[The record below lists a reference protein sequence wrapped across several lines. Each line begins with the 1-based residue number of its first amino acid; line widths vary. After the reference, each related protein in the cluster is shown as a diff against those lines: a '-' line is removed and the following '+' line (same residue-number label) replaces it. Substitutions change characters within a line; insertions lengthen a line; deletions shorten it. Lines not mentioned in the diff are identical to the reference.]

1 MVAEH
6 ATSIFFFPKYF
17 GGLREH
23 LPQSK
28 LARLTIYTQSKL
40 VTLFYA
46 LTCQQ
51 RMRDTCQQHVWSF
64 SADDWTWQAKTVHVF
79 LTHLP
84 SWLSLVCLTWRQET
98 QRKLCPQQQKYTATF
113 LEQSWGKSIKGQ
125 LIKVWT
131 IIFKI
136 SNGNRTEWSPKTKLD
151 NRVAGVRFA

>member
-6 ATSIFFFPKYF
+6 ATSIFFFPKIF
-17 GGLREH
+17 WGLERAFTSKQVSKINH
-23 LPQSK
+23 LH
-28 LARLTIYTQSKL
+28 T

-79 LTHLP
+79 LIHLP

-136 SNGNRTEWSPKTKLD
+136 SNGNRTEWSPKTKSD
-151 NRVAGVRFA
+151 NRVAGVRFV